1 MKTLQ
6 TEQTQQT
13 DSTNKTKQV
22 KPLNL
27 NIVATKLLNSE
38 RIIKALQKGDKVVTA
53 KELAR
58 KIPYLEILGDMPL
71 IQFSATDDGYRY
83 LTPSIY
89 CKDSKPVVVLPDINA
104 TVSNDFEIVSWKAGD
119 VNNATIGHKKHDIL
133 LGAAILFTPQ
143 TLEMIQ
149 VDFDNRLEGQGI
161 DTLEPRWLKSAPEIE
176 LPLRSL
182 PIDTVF
188 TILNESDRRSKQ
200 YNTQLLSLKD
210 DKGYVYKNVITNS
223 DLRQLFADGCQQF
236 KIISVEPVNVENQKS
251 TTKTGKIRT
260 SYRVLLEPVGGADFS
275 DF

>member
-13 DSTNKTKQV
+13 DSTNKTIQV

-27 NIVATKLLNSE
+27 AIVAAKLLNSE
-38 RIIKALQKGDKVVTA
+38 RIIKELQKGDKVVTA

-71 IQFSATDDGYRY
+71 IQFSSTDDGYRY

-89 CKDSKPVVVLPDINA
+89 CKDGKPVVVLPDINA
-104 TVSNDFEIVSWKAGD
+104 TISNDFKIVSWQAGD
-119 VNNATIGHKKHDIL
+119 VNNTVIKHKQHDVL
-133 LGAAILFTPQ
+133 LGAAISFTSQ

-149 VDFDNRLEGQGI
+149 VDFDNRLEGQDI
-161 DTLEPRWLKSAPEIE
+161 DTLEPRWLKPAPEIE

-182 PIDTVF
+182 PINTVF
-188 TILNESDRRSKQ
+188 SILGESERRSKQ
-200 YNTQLLSLKD
+200 YNTQLLNLKD
-210 DKGYVYKNVITNS
+210 DTGNVYKNVITNS
-223 DLRQLFADGCQQF
+223 DLRNLFADGCQQF
-236 KIISVEPVNVENQKS
+236 KIISVETVNVENQKS
-251 TTKTGKIRT
+251 KSGKIRT
-260 SYRVLLEPVGGADFS
+260 TYRVLLEPCDGADFS